1 MTDFFGRLLRQQ
13 PLGAAAGVVLL
24 GLIFVAVFAE
34 QLTPHEYDI
43 GRVQDR
49 LQAPSAE
56 HPLGTDHAG
65 RDVLARILKGAQVSL
80 LVGLMATLLNT
91 IVALLVGGAT
101 GFIGG
106 RVDIYTQR
114 FVDAWMSFPGLLLLL
129 TIMSFVDRSIV
140 TVIVVLGVTGGIPA
154 SRVVRRRGD
163 RRQGE
168 RLLPGRG
175 GGRRAPALDPGAPR
189 AAQHRRAADR
199 DLQHQR
205 RQRDHRRG
213 QLELPRF
220 RPAGERAELGRH
232 AEPRR
237 AAVHGAGA
245 APGAVARS
253 VPDGDGVLPQHGG
266 RRGPRTCSTRACA
279 APPAATGAPR
289 PAAAELARPEC
300 PRRLTAAG

>member
-1 MTDFFGRLLRQQ
+1 MSESNASNAPLSVDAGRSPVGEAARDPGGGRRRPLTDFFGRLLRQQ

-91 IVALLVGGAT
+91 IVALLVGGTT

-154 SRVVRRRGD
+154 SRVVR
-163 RRQGE
+163 
-168 RLLPGRG
+168 
-175 GGRRAPALDPGAPR
+175 GAVIGVKENAYFQ
-189 AAQHRRAADR
+189 AAEA
-199 DLQHQR
+199 
-205 RQRDHRRG
+205 
-213 QLELPRF
+213 
-220 RPAGERAELGRH
+220 
-232 AEPRR
+232 
-237 AAVHGAGA
+237 AGA
-245 APGAVARS
+245 RRRWTLVRH
-253 VPDGDGVLPQHGG
+253 VLPNI
-266 RRGPRTCSTRACA
+266 A
-279 APPAATGAPR
+279 APLIVIFSINVGSV
-289 PAAAELARPEC
+289 
-300 PRRLTAAG
+300 